1 MKYLSHLL
9 ILILLSSCS
18 SLAFWDNQE
27 EDVEPEETA
36 ETIGIID
43 RLTFWN
49 NGDDEIDLSEPKLL
63 EDFDLLVYQ
72 YDKKYKKNK
81 KLSRKNFIN
90 THYVLYQLLRR
101 HKYPCKKTDFNILKS
116 NERKSFHDKICKE
129 LFKDLGWNFTTT
141 F

>member
-27 EDVEPEETA
+27 EDIEPEETTA
-36 ETIGIID
+36 TETIGIID

-63 EDFDLLVYQ
+63 EDVINQEELSLNWKISLPSERSATDFVPNFSGKGD
-72 YDKKYKKNK
+72 NK
-81 KLSRKNFIN
+81 LGSFMPAFSGKTIFTFSKNFF
-90 THYVLYQLLRR
+90 L
-101 HKYPCKKTDFNILKS
+101 
-116 NERKSFHDKICKE
+116 SFI
-129 LFKDLGWNFTTT
+129 
-141 F
+141 

>member
-1 MKYLSHLL
+1 MIMKYLSHLL

-27 EDVEPEETA
+27 EDVEPEETT

-63 EDFDLLVYQ
+63 EDVINQ
-72 YDKKYKKNK
+72 EE
-81 KLSRKNFIN
+81 LSLNW
-90 THYVLYQLLRR
+90 
-101 HKYPCKKTDFNILKS
+101 
-116 NERKSFHDKICKE
+116 KI
-129 LFKDLGWNFTTT
+129 
-141 F
+141 

>member
-27 EDVEPEETA
+27 EDIEPEETT

-63 EDFDLLVYQ
+63 EDV
-72 YDKKYKKNK
+72 
-81 KLSRKNFIN
+81 IN
-90 THYVLYQLLRR
+90 
-101 HKYPCKKTDFNILKS
+101 
-116 NERKSFHDKICKE
+116 
-129 LFKDLGWNFTTT
+129 
-141 F
+141 